1 MVPRMGCS
9 VHERPSYLPSPSTVV
24 GSERFHVAQPD
35 PTGTVAQLSLLETR
49 KGYGLLGCALRKHY
63 PGWTFSELVH
73 PLHPL
78 HPSTAVCV
86 SSDSPLHPSAAV
98 CVSPESLL
106 GPCPPRIGAKM
117 IATAKSCV

>member
-24 GSERFHVAQPD
+24 GSERIHVAQPD

-49 KGYGLLGCALRKHY
+49 KGYGLQGCALRKHY

-73 PLHPL
+73 PLLSL
-78 HPSTAVCV
+78 HPSIADCF
-86 SSDSPLHPSAAV
+86 SSDSSQQQTAAV

-106 GPCPPRIGAKM
+106 GPCPPRIGAK
-117 IATAKSCV
+117 